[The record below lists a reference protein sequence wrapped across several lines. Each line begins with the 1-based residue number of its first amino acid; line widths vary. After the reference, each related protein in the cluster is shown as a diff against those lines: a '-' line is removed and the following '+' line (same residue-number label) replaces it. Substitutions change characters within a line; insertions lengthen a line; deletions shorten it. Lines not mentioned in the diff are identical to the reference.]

1 MQQKIQYNTIYS
13 SHRYYRR
20 FFKNFP
26 TFHILKTHPPITY
39 ILSSLYQSYQ
49 SFQSSNNFLS
59 ICFKIEKK
67 KRKKETT
74 LLPLFSKIS
83 SFSRQGWSIHVT
95 INLIKL
101 HRIAIKG
108 RATPFVPFV
117 GQNRCA
123 PLNDARRRLCDGKLT
138 PSPCASDGKPGNRI
152 YFAGWRKGAGPDI
165 KISKRKFTD
174 ARHCRIRCKDRGTV
188 RVMRFTIE
196 I

>member
-1 MQQKIQYNTIYS
+1 MFQNPKKKKKERNNSASVI
-13 SHRYYRR
+13 
-20 FFKNFP
+20 FKNLLVLTPRVVYSRYNKFNQ
-26 TFHILKTHPPITY
+26 IT
-39 ILSSLYQSYQ
+39 SYR
-49 SFQSSNNFLS
+49 N
-59 ICFKIEKK
+59 
-67 KRKKETT
+67 
-74 LLPLFSKIS
+74 
-83 SFSRQGWSIHVT
+83 
-95 INLIKL
+95 
-101 HRIAIKG
+101 AIKG